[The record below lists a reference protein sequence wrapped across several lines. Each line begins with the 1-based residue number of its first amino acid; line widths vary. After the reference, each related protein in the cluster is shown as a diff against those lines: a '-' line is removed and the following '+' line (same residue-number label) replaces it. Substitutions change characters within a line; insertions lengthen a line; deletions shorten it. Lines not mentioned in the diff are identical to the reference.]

1 MKLSPSLLILT
12 TTTSVRDGVDGFVAQ
27 HRHSVYTQKRLE
39 PLFVIDPSAI
49 DQLVQIDPSAIQSQV
64 TNALPN
70 FSQIDISTVL
80 ASNAALVNGG
90 IGVGSFLLGAVV
102 SGKDDKEAI
111 KGLEKSVADQ
121 ESLMLELRTKLEEA
135 QKSEGDLT
143 TKIVQFEDQ
152 IFELENEYEN
162 ETGELKKN
170 FQATLQDEKDKLRI
184 KLKKEMQFSM
194 DIKMNTE
201 RSAMLQE
208 KLEFVKE
215 VGFEKNAELS
225 SLRFEKAALERTQKD
240 TQKSLQ
246 KSEEEV
252 KKLFSLKNKDGFW
265 PTEMVGLRMQ
275 QAESEK
281 DIDRLTKELE
291 KMEEGLAEANEEIE
305 AFNSKKNFWSFIK
318 KEGTK
323 ETTEVS

>member
-12 TTTSVRDGVDGFVAQ
+12 ATTSLRDGVDGFITQ
-27 HRHSVYTQKRLE
+27 HRHPAYTHARLE
-39 PLFVIDPSAI
+39 PLFVIDPTAI
-49 DQLVQIDPSAIQSQV
+49 DQLAQIDPSAIQSQV

-70 FSQIDISTVL
+70 FSQIDISTIL

-111 KGLEKSVADQ
+111 EGLEKSVADQ
-121 ESLMLELRTKLEEA
+121 ESLMQELRTKLEEA

-152 IFELENEYEN
+152 MFELENEYEK
-162 ETGELKKN
+162 ETGEMKKN
-170 FQATLQDEKDKLRI
+170 FQATLQDEKDKVRT

-194 DIKMNTE
+194 DIKMNAE

-215 VGFEKNAELS
+215 VSFEKNAELS
-225 SLRFEKAALERTQKD
+225 SLRFEKAALARTQKD

-252 KKLFSLKNKDGFW
+252 KKLYSLKNKDGFW

-305 AFNSKKNFWSFIK
+305 AFNSKKSFWSVFT
-318 KEGTK
+318 KEEPK
-323 ETTEVS
+323 ETTEVD

>member
-1 MKLSPSLLILT
+1 MKLYPSLLILT
-12 TTTSVRDGVDGFVAQ
+12 TTTSVRVGVDGFIAQ

>member
-1 MKLSPSLLILT
+1 MKLPPSLLILT
-12 TTTSVRDGVDGFVAQ
+12 ATTSLRDGVDGFITQ
-27 HRHSVYTQKRLE
+27 HRHPANTHARLE
-39 PLFVIDPSAI
+39 PLFVIDPTAI
-49 DQLVQIDPSAIQSQV
+49 DQLAQIDPSAIQSQV

-70 FSQIDISTVL
+70 FSQIDISTIL

-111 KGLEKSVADQ
+111 EGLEKSVADQ
-121 ESLMLELRTKLEEA
+121 ESLMQELRTKLEEA

-152 IFELENEYEN
+152 MFELENEYEK
-162 ETGELKKN
+162 ETGEMKKN
-170 FQATLQDEKDKLRI
+170 FQATLQDEKDKVRT

-194 DIKMNTE
+194 DIKMNAE

-215 VGFEKNAELS
+215 VSFEKNAELS
-225 SLRFEKAALERTQKD
+225 SLRFEKAALARTQKD

-252 KKLFSLKNKDGFW
+252 KKLYSLKNKDGFW

-305 AFNSKKNFWSFIK
+305 AFNSKKSFWSVFT
-318 KEGTK
+318 KEEPK
-323 ETTEVS
+323 ETTEVD